1 MVDLTGQVFN
11 RLTVLKLDTERK
23 SKNKYWICQ
32 CNCGIIKSIQQSNL
46 TSGLTQSCG
55 CLHKEK
61 VSHNL
66 IGQKFGKLTVIKD
79 TGKRTNGRNIIWE
92 CQCDCGKIIEVPTNN
107 LKQNNT
113 MSCGCM
119 KQSHGEY
126 FIENILKINNI
137 KYKKEYVFLDLLSPK
152 NGSLRFDFA
161 ILDDQNNVKKLIEYD
176 GETHSMS
183 YIGGWNTKE
192 KIEYQQ
198 LCDKLKDNYCKIH
211 GIPLLRISYLNKEN
225 DELERLILQG
235 D

>member
-32 CNCGIIKSIQQSNL
+32 CSCGNIKSIQHSNL
-46 TSGLTQSCG
+46 ISGLTQSCG

-61 VSHNL
+61 ISHTL

-79 TGKRTNGRNIIWE
+79 TGKRTNNRGIIWE
-92 CQCDCGKIIEVPTNN
+92 CQCDCGKITEVSTNN

-113 MSCGCM
+113 MSCCCM

-126 FIENILKINNI
+126 LIETILKTNNI

-152 NGSLRFDFA
+152 NGYLRFDFA
-161 ILDDQNNVKKLIEYD
+161 ILDDQDNVKKLIEYD
-176 GETHSMS
+176 GETHSINYM
-183 YIGGWNTKE
+183 GGWNTKE
-192 KIEYQQ
+192 KIKYQQ
-198 LCDKLKDNYCKIH
+198 LCDTLKDNYCDTH
-211 GIPLLRISYLNKEN
+211 NIPLIRVSYLNKSN
-225 DELERLILQG
+225 ELEKLIL
-235 D
+235 

>member
-32 CNCGIIKSIQQSNL
+32 CSCGNIKSIQHSNL
-46 TSGLTQSCG
+46 ISGLTQSCG

-61 VSHNL
+61 ISHTL

-79 TGKRTNGRNIIWE
+79 TGKRTNNRGIIWE
-92 CQCDCGKIIEVPTNN
+92 CQCDCGKITEVSTNN

-113 MSCGCM
+113 MSCGWM

-126 FIENILKINNI
+126 LIESILKANNI

-152 NGSLRFDFA
+152 NGYLRFDFA
-161 ILDDQNNVKKLIEYD
+161 ILDDQDNVKKLIEYD
-176 GETHSMS
+176 GETHSINYM
-183 YIGGWNTKE
+183 GGWNTKE
-192 KIEYQQ
+192 KIKYQQ
-198 LCDKLKDNYCKIH
+198 LCDTLKDNYCDTH
-211 GIPLLRISYLNKEN
+211 NIPLIRISYLNKSN
-225 DELERLILQG
+225 ELEKLIL
-235 D
+235 

>member
-32 CNCGIIKSIQQSNL
+32 CSCGNIKSIQHSNL
-46 TSGLTQSCG
+46 ISGLTQSCG

-61 VSHNL
+61 ISHTL

-79 TGKRTNGRNIIWE
+79 TGKRTNNRGIIWE
-92 CQCDCGKIIEVPTNN
+92 CQCDCGKITEVSTNN

-126 FIENILKINNI
+126 LIENILKTNNI

-152 NGSLRFDFA
+152 NGYLRFDFA
-161 ILDDQNNVKKLIEYD
+161 ILDDQDNVKKLIEYD
-176 GETHSMS
+176 GETHSINYM
-183 YIGGWNTKE
+183 GGWNTKE
-192 KIEYQQ
+192 KIKYQQ
-198 LCDKLKDNYCKIH
+198 LCDTLKDNYCDTH
-211 GIPLLRISYLNKEN
+211 NIPLIRVSYLNKSN
-225 DELERLILQG
+225 ELEKLIL
-235 D
+235 

>member
-1 MVDLTGQVFN
+1 MVDLTGQIFN
-11 RLTVLKLDTERK
+11 RLTVLKVDTERK

-32 CNCGIIKSIQQSNL
+32 CSCGNIKSIQHSNL
-46 TSGLTQSCG
+46 VSGLTQSCG

-61 VSHNL
+61 ISSTL
-66 IGQKFGKLTVIKD
+66 IGKKFGKLTVIKD
-79 TGKRTNGRNIIWE
+79 TGKRTNNRGIIWE
-92 CQCDCGKIIEVPTNN
+92 CQCDCGKITEVSTNN

-126 FIENILKINNI
+126 LIETILKTNNI

-152 NGSLRFDFA
+152 NGYLRFDFA

-176 GETHSMS
+176 GETHSTD

-198 LCDKLKDNYCKIH
+198 LCDELKDNYCNIH
-211 GIPLLRISYLNKEN
+211 NIPLIRISYLNKSN
-225 DELERLILQG
+225 ELKKLIL
-235 D
+235 

>member
-32 CNCGIIKSIQQSNL
+32 CSCGNIKSIQHSNL
-46 TSGLTQSCG
+46 ISGLTQSCG

-61 VSHNL
+61 ISHTL

-79 TGKRTNGRNIIWE
+79 TGKRTNNRGIIWE
-92 CQCDCGKIIEVPTNN
+92 CQCDCGKITEVSTNN

-126 FIENILKINNI
+126 LIETIHKTNNI

-152 NGSLRFDFA
+152 NGYLRFDFA
-161 ILDDQNNVKKLIEYD
+161 ILDD
-176 GETHSMS
+176 
-183 YIGGWNTKE
+183 
-192 KIEYQQ
+192 
-198 LCDKLKDNYCKIH
+198 
-211 GIPLLRISYLNKEN
+211 
-225 DELERLILQG
+225 
-235 D
+235 

>member
-1 MVDLTGQVFN
+1 MVDLTGQIFN
-11 RLTVLKLDTERK
+11 RLTVLRVDTKRK

-32 CNCGIIKSIQQSNL
+32 CSCGNIKSIQHSNL
-46 TSGLTQSCG
+46 VSGLTQSCG

-61 VSHNL
+61 ISHTL

-79 TGKRTNGRNIIWE
+79 TGKRANSRGIIWE
-92 CQCDCGKIIEVPTNN
+92 CQCDCGKIIEVSTNN

-126 FIENILKINNI
+126 LIETILKTNNV
-137 KYKKEYVFLDLLSPK
+137 KYKKEYVFLDLVSPK
-152 NGSLRFDFA
+152 NGYLRFDFA

-176 GETHSMS
+176 GETHSMN
-183 YIGGWNTKE
+183 YMGGWNTKE

-198 LCDKLKDNYCKIH
+198 LCDKLKNDYCNIH
-211 GIPLLRISYLNKEN
+211 NIPLIRVSYLNKSN
-225 DELERLILQG
+225 ELEKLILQG
-235 D
+235 E

>member
-32 CNCGIIKSIQQSNL
+32 CSCGNIKSIQHNNL
-46 TSGLTQSCG
+46 ISGLTQSCG

-61 VSHNL
+61 ISHTL

-79 TGKRTNGRNIIWE
+79 TGKRTNNRGIIWE
-92 CQCDCGKIIEVPTNN
+92 CQCDCGKITEVSTNN

-126 FIENILKINNI
+126 LIETILKTNNI

-152 NGSLRFDFA
+152 NGYLRFDFA
-161 ILDDQNNVKKLIEYD
+161 ILDDQDNVKKLIEYD
-176 GETHSMS
+176 GETHSINYM
-183 YIGGWNTKE
+183 GGWNTKE
-192 KIEYQQ
+192 KIKYQQ
-198 LCDKLKDNYCKIH
+198 LCDTLKDNYCDTH
-211 GIPLLRISYLNKEN
+211 NIPLIRVSYLNKSN
-225 DELERLILQG
+225 ELEKLIL
-235 D
+235 